1 MALAISSLAL
11 QLVIHYSEA
20 AVSLHNVLED
30 SLREERL
37 SATSNITGR
46 LQQIGDNQSKY
57 MHNM

>member
-1 MALAISSLAL
+1 MALAIGSFAL

-37 SATSNITGR
+37 QSATRNVTGR
-46 LQQIGDNQSKY
+46 LQQIGDNQSK
-57 MHNM
+57 

>member
-1 MALAISSLAL
+1 MALAIGSFAL

-37 SATSNITGR
+37 SATSNVTGR
-46 LQQIGDNQSKY
+46 LQQIGDNQSK
-57 MHNM
+57 